1 MTSTR
6 KLSFLTILI
15 ILVTS
20 CFNVSYNFK
29 GYSIP
34 PEVETISIQYFNNT
48 SNYAPASL
56 SQDFTQELR
65 DRFQRETNLILTDG
79 VGDIDF
85 SGEIVDFRSQV
96 TTTEADEFAAGRQNF
111 IIGINVRYTNYV
123 DPEQDFESRF
133 TQSREVPGDMTLADA
148 YDDHG
153 EELLG
158 LIIDDIFNKA
168 FANW

>member
-1 MTSTR
+1 MA
-6 KLSFLTILI
+6 FI
-15 ILVTS
+15 IAAVLFISS

-29 GYSIP
+29 GFTIP

-48 SNYAPASL
+48 SDYAPASL

-85 SGEIVDFRSQV
+85 SGEIVDFKSRV

-111 IIGINVRYTNYV
+111 IIGINVRYTSYI
-123 DPEQDFESRF
+123 DPEQDFESKF
-133 TQSREVPGDMTLADA
+133 TQSREVDGDMTLADA
-148 YDDHG
+148 YEQHG